1 MDFHKDVED
10 LIKEKKIFPMD
21 EGHLYDVLI
30 LGGGPAGLS
39 AAVYCMRKNVST
51 GIILKELGGQVASTA
66 GIENYMG
73 YRYINGS
80 ELSEKFR
87 EQVAQFGI
95 GYDEGVGVSNIIDG
109 KIKKVILEDGRSLT
123 AKAIII
129 ASGKDPRR
137 LNVQGEI
144 ELTGKGVAYNTIRD
158 TPFFVDKR
166 VFVAGGGNSGVECAI
181 DLSRVAEHVTIIQ
194 HRDKLTADNI
204 LLDKLNDLKNLDV
217 IYECQVTEICG
228 EDCVDSIMLK
238 DKKTDEL
245 KKVHGDGIFIEIGLA
260 PNSGFARGVVDLND
274 FGEIIIDSSCKT
286 SKPGIFAAGDVTN
299 VPYKQIIVAAGEGA
313 KAALSACDYI
323 LRV

>member
-1 MDFHKDVED
+1 MDFHKDIED
-10 LIKEKKIFPMD
+10 LIKEKKFFSMD
-21 EGHLYDVLI
+21 EDHLYDVLI

-39 AAVYCMRKNVST
+39 AAVYCMRKNVSA

-95 GYDEGVGVSNIIDG
+95 GYDEGVGVTSIIDG
-109 KIKKVILEDGRSLT
+109 KIKKVILEDGRSFT

-194 HRDKLTADNI
+194 HREKLTADNI

-238 DKKTDEL
+238 DKK
-245 KKVHGDGIFIEIGLA
+245 
-260 PNSGFARGVVDLND
+260 NR
-274 FGEIIIDSSCKT
+274 
-286 SKPGIFAAGDVTN
+286 
-299 VPYKQIIVAAGEGA
+299 
-313 KAALSACDYI
+313 
-323 LRV
+323 